1 VEIAQAAGYE
11 AAWARVLDDH
21 WLDCIRAAAVILFRR
36 SHELVVIIG
45 AIPPHGRTAGVTI
58 IYDGQCPFCARF
70 VTMARLREAA
80 GVVELI
86 DARTDERGLQ
96 EARALG
102 RDLDQG
108 MLVRFDN
115 QYYFGAD
122 ALRVIALLSS
132 RSNLF
137 NKLFAALFSNS
148 IVSTALYPLLRAGR
162 NLVLRMLGRRKLVG

>member
-1 VEIAQAAGYE
+1 
-11 AAWARVLDDH
+11 VLDGH
-21 WLDCIRAAAVILFRR
+21 GLDCIRVAAVILFRL
-36 SHELVVIIG
+36 SHELVELIG
-45 AIPPHGRTAGVTI
+45 ATPPHGRTAGVTI
-58 IYDGQCPFCARF
+58 IYDGQCPICARF
-70 VTMARLREAA
+70 VTMAKLREAA

-86 DARTDERGLQ
+86 DARTDERGLE

-102 RDLDQG
+102 LDLDQG
-108 MLVRFDN
+108 MLVRFGN

-137 NKLFAALFSNS
+137 NKAFAALFSNYT
-148 IVSTALYPLLRAGR
+148 VSTVMYPLLRVGR